1 MHTTDQLNT
10 ALAGRYEI
18 EKRIGAGGMATVYLA
33 RDIKHHRNVAL
44 KVLSPE
50 LGAVLGPER
59 FLAEIEVTANLH
71 HPHLLPLFDSGEAGG
86 LLFYVMPYI
95 EGETLRAR
103 LERERQLTVDD
114 AIRIACAVASAL
126 DYAHRHGVI
135 HRDLKPENILL
146 HENDPLVMDF
156 GIALAVSNAGGARI
170 TQTGLSLGTPQYM
183 SPEQATGDRQIDG
196 RSDIYSLAAVL
207 YEMLT
212 GEPPHTGST
221 VQAIIAR
228 VITDR
233 PRSIRSSRDTVP
245 DHVDAAV
252 QQALA
257 KLPADRFTSASDFA
271 DALTG
276 VRPVTLPANATHPGM
291 LVPRRI
297 GVIDAPGTPGRR
309 SGKYREAVAWTLLAA
324 AAAALVVQ
332 LRKPAP
338 ATSYGQFQLTL
349 PDSVSVLGDPT
360 GTKVAIS
367 HDGSRLLIVGVEGT
381 RRALYV
387 RRADDPVAQIIRG
400 TDNARN
406 ATFSPIGDWILFNSG
421 VGRGGGIGTLRKV
434 PVGGGTPQRVAD
446 SVVGAGSWG
455 DDNRVLV
462 VRPSGRLYLV
472 TSDGASQRLVGRED
486 SAARVRPR
494 ARAYAWPEMLP
505 GSAYALV
512 AYGGGARNTDSSRIG
527 LINLAD
533 GRLTDLGLPGTNP
546 RYVKSGYIVYGRA
559 GGFVFAAPFSL
570 AKRKVTGPPALLLEG
585 IWIGPAGATD
595 FAVADNG
602 TMIYH
607 GGELGG
613 AGILVAVDSLGRERQ
628 VGKVP
633 QEYVSPR
640 ISPDER
646 HIAVHI
652 QSGPINRTDVWV
664 LDIATNALSRLT
676 ADSVSFRPEWT
687 RDGNSLVFLR
697 DSHDSTMVVLRQWD
711 GSGRDSILSLPRG
724 DSTMVNEIAL
734 GPPRGYSVLRAGG
747 ARRGNPDLR
756 IAPTDSLDA
765 MRGFV
770 VTPSMEMA
778 PCMAPN
784 GTAVAYQ
791 SDETGRMEI
800 YVRPIPGPGAR
811 VQVSVDGGNEPVW
824 SRDGQTIYYRTPNRT
839 IVAAKVQLA
848 PAISIPSRRVLF
860 ADVYQRG
867 RSHTNYDAMSNGGLL
882 FVRVPTPEPK
892 VMVAIDWLRLMKRRQ
907 GGDDRPE

>member
-18 EKRIGAGGMATVYLA
+18 ERKIGAGGMATVYLA
-33 RDIKHHRNVAL
+33 RDIKHHRKVAL

-103 LERERQLTVDD
+103 LDRERQLTVDD
-114 AIRIACAVASAL
+114 AVRIACAVASAL

-212 GEPPHTGST
+212 GDPPHTGST

-252 QQALA
+252 QRALA
-257 KLPADRFTSASDFA
+257 KLPADRFSSAAEFA

-276 VRPVTLPANATHPGM
+276 LRPVTLPANATHPGM

-297 GVIDAPGTPGRR
+297 GVIEAPGTPGRR
-309 SGKYREAVAWTLLAA
+309 SAGKYREAVVWTLLAA
-324 AAAALVVQ
+324 AVAAFVVQ
-332 LRKPAP
+332 WRKPA
-338 ATSYGQFQLTL
+338 ALTSYGQFQMTL
-349 PDSVSVLGDPT
+349 PDSVSVLGDNT

-367 HDGSRLLIVGVEGT
+367 HDGSRLLFVGVSGT

-387 RRADDPVAQIIRG
+387 RRADDPAAQIIRG
-400 TDNARN
+400 TDDAQN
-406 ATFSPIGDWILFNSG
+406 ATFSPNGDWILFNT
-421 VGRGGGIGTLRKV
+421 GRGGGGTLRKV

-446 SVVGAGSWG
+446 SVTGPGSWG

-462 VRPSGRLYLV
+462 VRAPGRLYLV
-472 TSDGASQRLVGRED
+472 TSDGASQRLIGRAD
-486 SAARVRPR
+486 SAAGIRR
-494 ARAYAWPEMLP
+494 YAWPEMLP
-505 GSAYALV
+505 GSAHALV
-512 AYGGGARNTDSSRIG
+512 TYWRGSREIDSSRIG
-527 LINLAD
+527 LIRLAD
-533 GRLTDLGLPGTNP
+533 GMLTDLGLPGTNP
-546 RYVKSGYIVYGRA
+546 HYVKNGYIVFGRA

-570 AKRKVTGPPALLLEG
+570 SKRRVTGPASLLLEG
-585 IWIGPAGATD
+585 IWLGPLGATD

-607 GGELGG
+607 GGESGG
-613 AGILVAVDSLGRERQ
+613 AGILVTVDSLGHERQ
-628 VGKVP
+628 VGTQ
-633 QEYVSPR
+633 QEYDSPR

-652 QSGPINRTDVWV
+652 RSGAVNRSDVWI

-676 ADSVSFRPEWT
+676 ADSSSFRAEWT

-697 DSHDSTMVVLRQWD
+697 DRPDSAMVVLRSWD
-711 GSGRDSILSLPRG
+711 GSGRDSILASLPIG
-724 DSTMVNEIAL
+724 DSTVVNEIAL
-734 GPPRGYSVLRAGG
+734 GPPRGYTVLRTGG
-747 ARRGNPDLR
+747 GRQGNPDLR
-756 IAPTDSLDA
+756 IASTDSLDA
-765 MRGFV
+765 MRDFV
-770 VTPSMEMA
+770 ATPSREMA
-778 PCMAPN
+778 PSMAPN
-784 GTAVAYQ
+784 GTAVAYE
-791 SDETGRMEI
+791 SDETGRPEI

-811 VQVSVDGGNEPVW
+811 VQVSIDGGVEPVW
-824 SRDGQTIYYRTPNRT
+824 SRDGQTIYYRTPTRT
-839 IVAAKVQLA
+839 IVAAKVRLA

-867 RSHTNYDAMSNGGLL
+867 RSHTDYDAMSKGALL
-882 FVRVPTPEPK
+882 FVRVPAPDSK
-892 VMVAIDWLRLMKRRQ
+892 VMVAVDWLRLLKRRQ
-907 GGDDRPE
+907 GAEDRPE